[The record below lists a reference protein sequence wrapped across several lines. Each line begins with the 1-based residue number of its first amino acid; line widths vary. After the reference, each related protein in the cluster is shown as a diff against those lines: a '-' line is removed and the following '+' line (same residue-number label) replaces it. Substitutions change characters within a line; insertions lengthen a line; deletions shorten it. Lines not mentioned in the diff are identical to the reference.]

1 MKKQGSMRKKALW
14 KNKDKREKKN
24 RRDMVLRQI
33 RGKTREWETL
43 RQRKKGKKKKKSYMK
58 VMNLT
63 FSKITLKMIKKIAEY
78 ESEYE

>member
-1 MKKQGSMRKKALW
+1 MRKKVLW

-33 RGKTREWETL
+33 RGKIREWEIL
-43 RQRKKGKKKKKSYMK
+43 RQREKGKKKSYMK
-58 VMNLT
+58 VLNLI
-63 FSKITLKMIKKIAEY
+63 FSKIILKMIKKNVEY

>member
-1 MKKQGSMRKKALW
+1 MRKKVLW

-33 RGKTREWETL
+33 RGKIREWEIL
-43 RQRKKGKKKKKSYMK
+43 RQREKGKKKKKSYMK
-58 VMNLT
+58 VLNLI
-63 FSKITLKMIKKIAEY
+63 FSKIILKMIKKIVEY